1 MSKKAKFNIMN
12 CVFIL
17 VGKHSDLLSIFYKRM
32 ITILPEYKVSKLLIT
47 DLLYSATMNDFV
59 NIDSILTYLI
69 KSNDNVLMNQACES
83 VIKRL
88 MEEDQNV
95 IAQELYVKYT
105 QLVPRFKIKDI
116 DQNMSWAKAS
126 KPNIHVD
133 SGSEVS
139 MQINRFKVKLYDY
152 EKLTK

>member
-1 MSKKAKFNIMN
+1 
-12 CVFIL
+12 
-17 VGKHSDLLSIFYKRM
+17 
-32 ITILPEYKVSKLLIT
+32 
-47 DLLYSATMNDFV
+47 MNDFV